1 MYKLHMYVKVIMLS
15 EGLDSIPSWTTD
27 FQFSFISNSFISG
40 GGGGG
45 KRGISLPNKQVYI
58 EKKKHPYD
66 CFTNL
71 SKDKHISMT
80 ALWCP
85 AFGNHG

>member
-1 MYKLHMYVKVIMLS
+1 MALIL
-15 EGLDSIPSWTTD
+15 I
-27 FQFSFISNSFISG
+27 FIIFIIITS
-40 GGGGG
+40 
-45 KRGISLPNKQVYI
+45 VYR
-58 EKKKHPYD
+58 EKKHPYD

>member
-1 MYKLHMYVKVIMLS
+1 MCSARMYMHMPEV
-15 EGLDSIPSWTTD
+15 
-27 FQFSFISNSFISG
+27 FQTYIKTS
-40 GGGGG
+40 
-45 KRGISLPNKQVYI
+45 VYR
-58 EKKKHPYD
+58 ETKHPYD

>member
-1 MYKLHMYVKVIMLS
+1 MIIIHYKIYRETSVY
-15 EGLDSIPSWTTD
+15 
-27 FQFSFISNSFISG
+27 
-40 GGGGG
+40 
-45 KRGISLPNKQVYI
+45 RG
-58 EKKKHPYD
+58 KKHPYD

-71 SKDKHISMT
+71 SKDKRISMT